1 MALSPTKLGAGL
13 TEVPLQGVNAFLLVD
28 GSGGLVLFD
37 AGFPS
42 SEVAIQRAVEG
53 LGHKLTHIRH
63 ILVSHSHGDHT
74 GALAS
79 LKARTGA
86 MIYMHR
92 MEANLVAKGRAATHL
107 TAGPGIISRR
117 MHRRLM
123 NIVPPVVTAV
133 ETDVLIN
140 DGEILPIAG
149 GIEVIHTPGHTPGH
163 LVFLARKSGAIFLG
177 DAAANVF
184 GLRPM
189 SSHGEHWQADQSI
202 RRLAR
207 REFDVACFGHGTA
220 IRRGASARFQRRW
233 KA

>member
-1 MALSPTKLGAGL
+1 MSAIKIGPGL
-13 TEVPLQGVNAFLLVD
+13 TEISLRGVNAFLVAD

-37 AGFPS
+37 AGFPT
-42 SEVAIQRAVEG
+42 SEEAIQKAVEG
-53 LGHKLTHIRH
+53 LGHELTDVRH

-123 NIVPPVVTAV
+123 NIVPPTVAAV
-133 ETDVLIN
+133 ETDVLVN
-140 DGEILPIAG
+140 DGDILPIAG

-163 LVFLARKSGAIFLG
+163 LVFLAKESGAVFLG

-202 RRLAR
+202 RRLAQ

-220 IRRGASARFQRRW
+220 IRRGASARFRRRW
-233 KA
+233 KT

>member
-1 MALSPTKLGAGL
+1 MSAIKIGPGL
-13 TEVPLQGVNAFLLVD
+13 TEISLRGVNAFLVAD

-37 AGFPS
+37 AGFPT
-42 SEVAIQRAVEG
+42 SEEAIQKAVEG
-53 LGHKLTHIRH
+53 LGHELTDVRH

-123 NIVPPVVTAV
+123 NIVPPTVAAV
-133 ETDVLIN
+133 ETDVLVN
-140 DGEILPIAG
+140 DGDILPMAG

-163 LVFLARKSGAIFLG
+163 LVFLAKESGAVFLG

-202 RRLAR
+202 RRLAQ

-220 IRRGASARFQRRW
+220 IRRRASARFRRRW

>member
-1 MALSPTKLGAGL
+1 VSAIKIGPGL
-13 TEVPLQGVNAFLLVD
+13 TEISLRGVNAFLVAD

-37 AGFPS
+37 AGFPT
-42 SEVAIQRAVEG
+42 SEEAIQKAVEG
-53 LGHKLTHIRH
+53 LGHELTDVRH

-123 NIVPPVVTAV
+123 NIVPPTVAAV
-133 ETDVLIN
+133 ETDVLVN
-140 DGEILPIAG
+140 DGDILPMAG

-163 LVFLARKSGAIFLG
+163 LVFLAKESGAVFLG

-202 RRLAR
+202 RRLAQ

-220 IRRGASARFQRRW
+220 IRRGASARFRRRW
-233 KA
+233 KT

>member
-1 MALSPTKLGAGL
+1 MSAIKIGPGL
-13 TEVPLQGVNAFLLVD
+13 TEISLRGVNAFLVAD

-37 AGFPS
+37 AGFPT
-42 SEVAIQRAVEG
+42 SEEAIQKAVEG
-53 LGHKLTHIRH
+53 LGHELTDVRH

-117 MHRRLM
+117 MHRQLM
-123 NIVPPVVTAV
+123 NIVPPTVAAV
-133 ETDVLIN
+133 ETDVLVN
-140 DGEILPIAG
+140 DGDILPIAG

-163 LVFLARKSGAIFLG
+163 LVFLAKESGAVFLG

-202 RRLAR
+202 RRLAQ

-220 IRRGASARFQRRW
+220 IRRGASARFRRRW
-233 KA
+233 KT

>member
-1 MALSPTKLGAGL
+1 VSAIKIGPGL
-13 TEVPLQGVNAFLLVD
+13 TEISLRGVNAFLVAD

-37 AGFPS
+37 AGFPT
-42 SEVAIQRAVEG
+42 SEEAIQKAVEG
-53 LGHKLTHIRH
+53 LGHELTDVRH

-123 NIVPPVVTAV
+123 NIVPPTVAAV
-133 ETDVLIN
+133 ETDVLVN
-140 DGEILPIAG
+140 DGDILPIAG

-163 LVFLARKSGAIFLG
+163 LVFLAKESGAVFLG

-202 RRLAR
+202 RRLAQ

-220 IRRGASARFQRRW
+220 IRRGASARFRRRW
-233 KA
+233 KT